1 MTTRPAG
8 VTRTLDG
15 LRSRCTMPA
24 RCNATTPLISCASAA
39 RSRGTSGGARVSD
52 WLGGSGGGAG
62 VVEELDA
69 GDHFPRVE
77 PAVPRP
83 PDLEQPTEIGV
94 GDVAWTTEL
103 FFQG

>member
-52 WLGGSGGGAG
+52 WLGGSGGGG
-62 VVEELDA
+62 EEVEKPDA
-69 GDHFPRVE
+69 AAQSHRVE
-77 PAVPRP
+77 PAVPSP
-83 PDLEQPTEIGV
+83 PGPEHGRKMA
-94 GDVAWTTEL
+94 VAEVPGPREP
-103 FFQG
+103 FFQP